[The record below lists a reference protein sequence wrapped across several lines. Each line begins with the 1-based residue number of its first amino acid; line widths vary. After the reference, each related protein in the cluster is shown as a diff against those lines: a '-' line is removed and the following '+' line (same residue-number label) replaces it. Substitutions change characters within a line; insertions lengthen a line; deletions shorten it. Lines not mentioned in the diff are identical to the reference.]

1 MVHDGRTY
9 DEDSL
14 HTDAQGMTRRQTVL
28 VTGASGGIGKEFAR
42 VFAQHGFDLVLV
54 ARNEERLESLAGEL
68 SDRYGVTA
76 NVIAADLSD
85 EAAAERIRAEV
96 HERGIVIDQLVNNAG
111 AGKQMRTVDADPDV
125 LRGLIHLNV
134 TSVTLM
140 CRLFGADMVE
150 QGHGRILNVSS
161 MGAFVPDPFFNV
173 YGPTKAFEMRL
184 TEAMRGELAGT
195 GVTVSALCPGP
206 VKTGWAANAG
216 KADSGMAKGADLIAR
231 LGYVGMQ
238 RGRLIIVPTMLYKAE
253 RVILGVLPEAAKVEV
268 IGRWQMSLIEK
279 GREL

>member
-1 MVHDGRTY
+1 
-9 DEDSL
+9 
-14 HTDAQGMTRRQTVL
+14 
-28 VTGASGGIGKEFAR
+28 
-42 VFAQHGFDLVLV
+42 
-54 ARNEERLESLAGEL
+54 
-68 SDRYGVTA
+68 
-76 NVIAADLSD
+76 
-85 EAAAERIRAEV
+85 
-96 HERGIVIDQLVNNAG
+96 
-111 AGKQMRTVDADPDV
+111 
-125 LRGLIHLNV
+125 
-134 TSVTLM
+134 
-140 CRLFGADMVE
+140 
-150 QGHGRILNVSS
+150 
-161 MGAFVPDPFFNV
+161 
-173 YGPTKAFEMRL
+173 MRL